1 MLDQSP
7 PWVVKP
13 RLLDSC
19 IPTRNKRR
27 PDDQVRNLEHRVQT
41 DLAPTNITSDSLKR
55 RRDTSDDYP
64 MVRARNESPPLQ
76 RIVMIDNKPPPLVK
90 RSLLG
95 DAIRSEQ
102 IIQESYSMSKPSPL
116 KSEMFASSEAMM
128 VINSA
133 DLKNKSNDSSYEEG

>member
-1 MLDQSP
+1 M
-7 PWVVKP
+7 
-13 RLLDSC
+13 
-19 IPTRNKRR
+19 
-27 PDDQVRNLEHRVQT
+27 QT
-41 DLAPTNITSDSLKR
+41 DLAHTNITSDSLKR

-76 RIVMIDNKPPPLVK
+76 RIVMIDSKPPPLVK